1 MKTLCLI
8 PVYNEH
14 SKLYKLINQIK
25 KYKLKNQNVD
35 YLFINN
41 GSTDNSFYLIKK
53 SEFKFINIKKNK
65 GVGYA
70 LIVGFLYAKKRNYKA
85 VIHLAGNG
93 KMHPKYIN
101 RILKYLYIKNFDFV
115 SGSRFLKG
123 SSRKNNPLYRI
134 ILIRFFSF
142 FLRKIFDYNITD
154 ATCGY
159 RGFKISIFKNF
170 KKTFFKKELFT
181 YGYEYY
187 SYGKVLK
194 NKYIKVKE
202 IPVGMDYPSKKNYT
216 KIRPIIDWFIMAKFW
231 MIGYYEN
238 DRL

>member
-8 PVYNEH
+8 PVYNEDT
-14 SKLYKLINQIK
+14 KLIELINQIK
-25 KYKLKNQNVD
+25 RNKAKIKNVD

-41 GSTDNSFYLIKK
+41 GSTDKSLYLIKK
-53 SEFKFINIKKNK
+53 NKFKFINIKKNR

-70 LIVGFLYAKKRNYKA
+70 LIIGYLNAVKNNYHS

-93 KMHPKYIN
+93 KMNPKYISK
-101 RILKYLYIKNFDFV
+101 ILKYLYVLKYDFV
-115 SGSRFLKG
+115 AGSRFLRG
-123 SSRKNNPLYRI
+123 SEHKNNPFYRI
-134 ILIRFFSF
+134 VLI
-142 FLRKIFDYNITD
+142 KIFSLFLKILFNYNITD

-159 RGFKISIFKNF
+159 RGFKVGIFKNY

-187 SYGKVLK
+187 SYGKILK
-194 NKYIKVKE
+194 NKNIKKKE
-202 IPVGMDYPSKKNYT
+202 ISVSMNYPSKKNYT

-231 MIGYYEN
+231 LIGYYEN
-238 DRL
+238 DKI

>member
-8 PVYNEH
+8 PVYNEDT
-14 SKLYKLINQIK
+14 KLIELINQIK
-25 KYKLKNQNVD
+25 KYKKKNHNVD

-41 GSTDNSFYLIKK
+41 GSTDKSFYLIKK
-53 SEFKFINIKKNK
+53 NKFDFISLKKNY

-70 LIVGFLYAKKRNYKA
+70 LIVGFLHAKKNNYDG

-93 KMHPKYIN
+93 KMHPKYISKF
-101 RILKYLYIKNFDFV
+101 LKYLYVLKYDFV

-123 SSRKNNPLYRI
+123 SSHKNNPFYRI
-134 ILIRFFSF
+134 VLIKIFSF
-142 FLRKIFDYNITD
+142 FLRLILNFNITD

-159 RGFKISIFKNF
+159 RGFKVNIFKDY

-187 SYGKVLK
+187 SYGKIIR
-194 NKYIKVKE
+194 NKKIKIKE
-202 IPVGMDYPSKKNYT
+202 ISVSMNYPSKKNYT
-216 KIRPIIDWFIMAKFW
+216 KIRPVIDWFVMVKFW
-231 MIGYYEN
+231 LIGYYEN
-238 DRL
+238 D

>member
-8 PVYNEH
+8 PVYNED

-101 RILKYLYIKNFDFV
+101 RILKYLYI
-115 SGSRFLKG
+115 GL
-123 SSRKNNPLYRI
+123 
-134 ILIRFFSF
+134 
-142 FLRKIFDYNITD
+142 
-154 ATCGY
+154 
-159 RGFKISIFKNF
+159 
-170 KKTFFKKELFT
+170 
-181 YGYEYY
+181 
-187 SYGKVLK
+187 
-194 NKYIKVKE
+194 
-202 IPVGMDYPSKKNYT
+202 
-216 KIRPIIDWFIMAKFW
+216 
-231 MIGYYEN
+231 
-238 DRL
+238 